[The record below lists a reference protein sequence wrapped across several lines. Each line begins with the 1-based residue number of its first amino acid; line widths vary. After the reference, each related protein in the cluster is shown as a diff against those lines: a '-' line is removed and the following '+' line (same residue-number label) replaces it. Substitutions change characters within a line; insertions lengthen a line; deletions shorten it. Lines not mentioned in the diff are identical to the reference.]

1 MLCYVGYHVLRHDGY
16 AILCHDGCVILR
28 HMAITSRSQVGP
40 ERGPTMLSRSVSVA
54 NLRMDRPS
62 YASAPFL
69 GANSTRRSVGGV
81 IPNTPLSIIP
91 NTPLSVIP
99 STHGERMLK
108 ALVPRGG
115 RTSSAPFGGRTCGGV
130 GRGED
135 AGKPRAVSVVGR
147 ERAGASC
154 GVPGGAGRRG
164 GGQAE
169 GVGVAADSSSSV
181 TYLGEGP

>member
-69 GANSTRRSVGGV
+69 GANSTRRSVVPHTIEGVIPNTPLSVIPNTPLSV

-91 NTPLSVIP
+91 STP
-99 STHGERMLK
+99 
-108 ALVPRGG
+108 
-115 RTSSAPFGGRTCGGV
+115 
-130 GRGED
+130 
-135 AGKPRAVSVVGR
+135 
-147 ERAGASC
+147 
-154 GVPGGAGRRG
+154 
-164 GGQAE
+164 
-169 GVGVAADSSSSV
+169 
-181 TYLGEGP
+181 